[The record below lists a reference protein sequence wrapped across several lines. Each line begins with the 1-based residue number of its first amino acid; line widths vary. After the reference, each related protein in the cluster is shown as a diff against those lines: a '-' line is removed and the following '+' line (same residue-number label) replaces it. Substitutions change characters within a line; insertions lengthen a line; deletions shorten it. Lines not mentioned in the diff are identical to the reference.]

1 MLSQQQGHYATKAC
15 SNCQQRHVK
24 CSGKVTCN
32 YCKLRDLERVFIKDH
47 KKCEPKLKQN
57 YQSENN
63 YKKLNLFNTG
73 FTTYQNE
80 SIIGIKFYQLVWKD
94 LKDEFKTSN
103 IKEFDYSLF
112 NDQKQVGN
120 GEFSIVYS
128 ANFKGETYALKSLNN
143 NLSLNSNKLKNI
155 SRKLKALYTVEHPNV
170 IKFYGTSE
178 HPIMGNFIMV
188 LQFANNGSLCDYLQ
202 SKYRKGVFKNSWNET
217 IQIAKEISLGL
228 KHLHE
233 KGIIH
238 KNLNSKNILMN
249 DGKPLIADFGLSKYI
264 EDYSSPSCLK
274 GMPAYIEPQCI
285 IQHGKKVK
293 RDERSDIYSMGVL
306 MWELTSGTQPFSD
319 LMNNYAISVRIFF
332 GDREK
337 IIPGTPQEY
346 ADLYTSCWS
355 SKPEKRPTL
364 DRILNDLDGLL
375 TETTCDFNLT
385 MQSTPYND
393 ISSKIDIKP
402 SLVVTTFPEIKQSIS
417 RVKYDKVIKSDST
430 NVLASHG
437 IHKIQIPREKK
448 SYGPVLEK
456 LTPKSASQI
465 NSFQP
470 VLKSRVTI
478 KNKVRRSTRPPN
490 AFFLYRREKIK
501 EFEAKGE
508 RISIVEVS
516 KIIAGMWKKESP
528 IVKIEFDRMAVLECE
543 KFFNQELGFMRL
555 SCRRKTKFK
564 IYKPYNVENSKKSA
578 ETTEFKWIKSS
589 MLINGAETTELSV
602 PMLIDSEKPKMSDEL
617 NISPDNGNS
626 TYLFK
631 DMFPFGTRQLLME
644 LIEKIIKL

>member
-63 YKKLNLFNTG
+63 YKKLNPFNTG
-73 FTTYQNE
+73 FTAYQNE

-112 NDQKQVGN
+112 NDQKQ
-120 GEFSIVYS
+120 
-128 ANFKGETYALKSLNN
+128 
-143 NLSLNSNKLKNI
+143 
-155 SRKLKALYTVEHPNV
+155 
-170 IKFYGTSE
+170 
-178 HPIMGNFIMV
+178 
-188 LQFANNGSLCDYLQ
+188 
-202 SKYRKGVFKNSWNET
+202 
-217 IQIAKEISLGL
+217 
-228 KHLHE
+228 
-233 KGIIH
+233 
-238 KNLNSKNILMN
+238 
-249 DGKPLIADFGLSKYI
+249 
-264 EDYSSPSCLK
+264 
-274 GMPAYIEPQCI
+274 
-285 IQHGKKVK
+285 
-293 RDERSDIYSMGVL
+293 
-306 MWELTSGTQPFSD
+306 
-319 LMNNYAISVRIFF
+319 
-332 GDREK
+332 
-337 IIPGTPQEY
+337 
-346 ADLYTSCWS
+346 
-355 SKPEKRPTL
+355 
-364 DRILNDLDGLL
+364 
-375 TETTCDFNLT
+375 
-385 MQSTPYND
+385 
-393 ISSKIDIKP
+393 
-402 SLVVTTFPEIKQSIS
+402 
-417 RVKYDKVIKSDST
+417 
-430 NVLASHG
+430 
-437 IHKIQIPREKK
+437 K
-448 SYGPVLEK
+448 SYVPVLEK

-578 ETTEFKWIKSS
+578 E
-589 MLINGAETTELSV
+589 LQNLNG
-602 PMLIDSEKPKMSDEL
+602 L
-617 NISPDNGNS
+617 N
-626 TYLFK
+626 L
-631 DMFPFGTRQLLME
+631 QC
-644 LIEKIIKL
+644 